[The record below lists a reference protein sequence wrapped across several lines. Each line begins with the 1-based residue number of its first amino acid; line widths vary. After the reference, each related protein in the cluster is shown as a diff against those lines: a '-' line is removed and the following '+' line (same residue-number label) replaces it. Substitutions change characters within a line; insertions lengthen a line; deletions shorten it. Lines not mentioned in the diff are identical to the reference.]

1 LKPVPWFVSCT
12 VAGLT
17 FWGSAW
23 PAAAQTSPFPLVTLA
38 PPSPA
43 DAPSLAQAVDAAWQR
58 AVQASEA
65 TAQTRR
71 AAAERIA
78 ASSFSALPPALEVN
92 HFNDRAQ
99 SNAGR
104 RETGVGIAWPLWL
117 PGQRDARLAV
127 AEAEIGL
134 ADTGVAAARLRVAG
148 QVRDLAWRTSAAEAE
163 VQALGAEQRYVQGI
177 AEDVQRRVGAGDLAR
192 SDALAA
198 RGESLEADALQ
209 SDAMQRFQA
218 LLLQWRTLTGLG
230 ALPVLALPS
239 DASIDTSVETTMPVA
254 GHPERRLAAQAVER
268 ARRRIDIVTRFRRDA
283 PELSVRY
290 REEIPGLG
298 QGTQR
303 GIGVGLRIPLG
314 TDGRNAP
321 LQAAA
326 AGELEVAEA
335 NERRL
340 NDQLDA
346 DLQTTRSALVRAA
359 RQLETARTRAALLRE
374 RAQLIERSFKAGET
388 PLPELLRAV
397 NAAARADAA
406 LVRQRAALGLAHA
419 QLQQALGVLP

>member
-1 LKPVPWFVSCT
+1 
-12 VAGLT
+12 
-17 FWGSAW
+17 
-23 PAAAQTSPFPLVTLA
+23 
-38 PPSPA
+38 
-43 DAPSLAQAVDAAWQR
+43 
-58 AVQASEA
+58 VQASEA

-78 ASSFSALPPALEVN
+78 ASSLSALPPALEIN
-92 HFNDRAQ
+92 HLNDRAQ

-104 RETGVGIAWPLWL
+104 RETEVGIAWPLWL

-134 ADTGVAAARLRVAG
+134 ADIGIEAARLRVAG
-148 QVRDLAWRTSAAEAE
+148 QVRDLAWRASAAEGE
-163 VQALGAEQRYVQGI
+163 VQALGAEKRYIQGI
-177 AEDVQRRVGAGDLAR
+177 AEDVQRRVDAGDLAR

-198 RGESLEADALQ
+198 QGESLEADALQ

-218 LLLQWRTLTGLG
+218 LRLQWQTLTGLG
-230 ALPVLALPS
+230 ALPVLAPPANT
-239 DASIDTSVETTMPVA
+239 DASTEAMTPVV
-254 GHPERRLAAQAVER
+254 GHPERRLANQAVER
-268 ARRRIDIVTRFRRDA
+268 ARRRFDVVTRFRRDA
-283 PELSVRY
+283 PELSVKY
-290 REEIPGLG
+290 REEIPSLG

-303 GIGVGLRIPLG
+303 GIGVGLRIPFG

-326 AGELEVAEA
+326 SGELEVAEA

-359 RQLETARTRAALLRE
+359 RQLETAQTRTALLRE

-419 QLQQALGVLP
+419 QLQQALGILP

>member
-1 LKPVPWFVSCT
+1 MKPVPWFVACT

-17 FWGSAW
+17 SWGSAS
-23 PAAAQTSPFPLVTLA
+23 PAIAQTTPFPLALEA
-38 PPSPA
+38 PPDPA
-43 DAPSLAQAVDAAWQR
+43 VAPSLAQAVDAAWQR
-58 AVQASEA
+58 AVQAAEA

-71 AAAERIA
+71 AAAEHVA
-78 ASSFSALPPALEVN
+78 ASGFSALPPALQIN
-92 HFNDRAQ
+92 HLNDRAQ

-104 RETGVGIAWPLWL
+104 RETEVGVAWPLWL
-117 PGQRDARLAV
+117 PGQRDARLAM

-134 ADTGVAAARLRVAG
+134 ADIGMEAARLRVAG
-148 QVRDLAWRTSAAEAE
+148 QVRDLAWRASAAEAE
-163 VQALGAEQRYVQGI
+163 VQALVTEKRYVQGI
-177 AEDVQRRVGAGDLAR
+177 AEDVRRRVGAGDLAR

-198 RGESLEADALQ
+198 QGEFLEAEALQ
-209 SDAMQRFQA
+209 SDAVQRLQS
-218 LLLQWRTLTGLG
+218 LRLQWRTLTGLG
-230 ALPVLALPS
+230 ALPVLALPA
-239 DASIDTSVETTMPVA
+239 DAGAGTEATMSVL
-254 GHPERRLAAQAVER
+254 GHPERRLASQAVER
-268 ARRRIDIVTRFRRDA
+268 ARRRFDLVIRFRRDA
-283 PELSVRY
+283 PELSVKY
-290 REEIPGLG
+290 REETPSLG
-298 QGTQR
+298 QVTQR
-303 GIGVGLRIPLG
+303 GLGVGLRIPFG

-346 DLQTTRSALVRAA
+346 DLQIAREALVRAT
-359 RQLETARTRAALLRE
+359 RQLGTTRTRSTLLRE

>member
-1 LKPVPWFVSCT
+1 MKPVPWFVSCAL
-12 VAGLT
+12 AGLA
-17 FWGSAW
+17 FWGNVM
-23 PAAAQTSPFPLVTLA
+23 PATAQTIAFPLAT
-38 PPSPA
+38 PA
-43 DAPSLAQAVDAAWQR
+43 SSSSAGAPSLAQAVDAAWQR

-71 AAAERIA
+71 AAAERVA
-78 ASSFSALPPALEVN
+78 ASSFSALPPALEIN
-92 HFNDRAQ
+92 HLNDRAQ

-104 RETGVGIAWPLWL
+104 RETEVGVAWPLWL

-134 ADTGVAAARLRVAG
+134 ADIGIEAARLRVAG
-148 QVRDLAWRTSAAEAE
+148 QVRDLAWRASAAEAE
-163 VQALGAEQRYVQGI
+163 VQALGAEKRYVQGI

-198 RGESLEADALQ
+198 QGESLEAEALQ
-209 SDAMQRFQA
+209 SDALQRLQA
-218 LLLQWRTLTGLG
+218 LRLQWQTLTGLG
-230 ALPVLALPS
+230 SLPVLLLPADV
-239 DASIDTSVETTMPVA
+239 DASTEAAISSVA
-254 GHPERRLAAQAVER
+254 GHPERRLANQAVER
-268 ARRRIDIVTRFRRDA
+268 ARRRFDVVTRFRRDA
-283 PELSVRY
+283 PELSVKY

-303 GIGVGLRIPLG
+303 GMGVGLRIPFG

-326 AGELEVAEA
+326 AGELEVAQA

-340 NDQLDA
+340 DAQLEA
-346 DLQTTRSALVRAA
+346 DLRTTRSALVRAA
-359 RQLETARTRAALLRE
+359 QQLETARTRAGLLRE
-374 RAQLIERSFKAGET
+374 RAQLIEQSFKAGET

-397 NAAARADAA
+397 NAAARADAS

>member
-1 LKPVPWFVSCT
+1 
-12 VAGLT
+12 
-17 FWGSAW
+17 
-23 PAAAQTSPFPLVTLA
+23 
-38 PPSPA
+38 
-43 DAPSLAQAVDAAWQR
+43 
-58 AVQASEA
+58 VQASEA

-71 AAAERIA
+71 AAAERVA
-78 ASSFSALPPALEVN
+78 ASSFSALPPALEIN
-92 HFNDRAQ
+92 HLNDRAQ

-104 RETGVGIAWPLWL
+104 RETEVGIAWPLWL

-134 ADTGVAAARLRVAG
+134 ADIGIAAARLRVAG
-148 QVRDLAWRTSAAEAE
+148 QVRDLAWRASAAEAE
-163 VQALGAEQRYVQGI
+163 VQALGAEKRYVQGI

-198 RGESLEADALQ
+198 QGESLEADALQ
-209 SDAMQRFQA
+209 SDAMQRFEV
-218 LLLQWRTLTGLG
+218 LRLQWRTLTGLA

-239 DASIDTSVETTMPVA
+239 EVDGSAETTIPVA
-254 GHPERRLAAQAVER
+254 GHPERRLANQAVER
-268 ARRRIDIVTRFRRDA
+268 ARRRLDVVSRFRRDA
-283 PELSVRY
+283 PELSVKY
-290 REEIPGLG
+290 REEIPSLG

-303 GIGVGLRIPLG
+303 GIGVGLRIPFG

-340 NDQLDA
+340 NDQLDT
-346 DLQTTRSALVRAA
+346 DLQTTRGALVRAA
-359 RQLETARTRAALLRE
+359 QQLETARTRATLLRE

>member
-1 LKPVPWFVSCT
+1 MKSVPWFVACT

-17 FWGSAW
+17 FWGNAL
-23 PAAAQTSPFPLVTLA
+23 PAIAQTTSSPLSFAV

-43 DAPSLAQAVDAAWQR
+43 SAPSLAQAVDAAWQR

-71 AAAERIA
+71 AAAERVA
-78 ASSFSALPPALEVN
+78 ASSFSALPPALQIN
-92 HFNDRAQ
+92 HLNDRAQ
-99 SNAGR
+99 ANAGR
-104 RETGVGIAWPLWL
+104 RETEVGIAWPLWL

-134 ADTGVAAARLRVAG
+134 ADIGMEAARLRVAG
-148 QVRDLAWRTSAAEAE
+148 QVRDLAWRAAEAEAE
-163 VQALGAEQRYVQGI
+163 VQALGTEKRYVQGI
-177 AEDVQRRVGAGDLAR
+177 AEDVQRRVSAGDLAR

-198 RGESLEADALQ
+198 QGESLEADALQ
-209 SDAMQRFQA
+209 SDAMQRLLA
-218 LLLQWRTLTGLG
+218 LRLQWRTLTGLG
-230 ALPVLALPS
+230 ALPVLALPA
-239 DASIDTSVETTMPVA
+239 DVNASAETAISSVA
-254 GHPERRLAAQAVER
+254 DHPERRLASQAVER
-268 ARRRIDIVTRFRRDA
+268 ARRRFDVVTRFRRDA

-290 REEIPGLG
+290 REEIPSFG
-298 QGTQR
+298 QVTQR
-303 GIGVGLRIPLG
+303 GLGVGLRIPFG

-346 DLQTTRSALVRAA
+346 DLQIAREALVRAT
-359 RQLETARTRAALLRE
+359 RQLDTTQTRSTLLRE

-406 LVRQRAALGLAHA
+406 LVRQRAVLGLAHA
-419 QLQQALGVLP
+419 QLQQALGILP